1 MTQWMETHRAV
12 IHPWYCDH
20 LGHMNVRFYA
30 HFFDDAGFHIW
41 NHIEGAQ
48 AIMKKYGIGI
58 ITGILLG
65 VSSVISLGSS
75 SIGSGGDRYE
85 YISGST
91 VDMKIFDKR
100 TGKMYVRGR
109 DFVTEY
115 DIINAYYRVRT
126 YSLYEE

>member
-1 MTQWMETHRAV
+1 
-12 IHPWYCDH
+12 
-20 LGHMNVRFYA
+20 
-30 HFFDDAGFHIW
+30 
-41 NHIEGAQ
+41 
-48 AIMKKYGIGI
+48 MKKYGIGI
-58 ITGILLG
+58 ITGVILG
-65 VSSVISLGSS
+65 ISSMMFLGSS
-75 SIGSGGDRYE
+75 STGSGSDRYE
-85 YISGST
+85 YISCST

>member
-1 MTQWMETHRAV
+1 
-12 IHPWYCDH
+12 
-20 LGHMNVRFYA
+20 
-30 HFFDDAGFHIW
+30 
-41 NHIEGAQ
+41 
-48 AIMKKYGIGI
+48 MKKYGIGI
-58 ITGILLG
+58 ITGVILG
-65 VSSVISLGSS
+65 ISSMMFLGSS
-75 SIGSGGDRYE
+75 SPGSGSGRYE

>member
-1 MTQWMETHRAV
+1 
-12 IHPWYCDH
+12 
-20 LGHMNVRFYA
+20 
-30 HFFDDAGFHIW
+30 
-41 NHIEGAQ
+41 
-48 AIMKKYGIGI
+48 MKKYGIGI
-58 ITGILLG
+58 ITGVILG
-65 VSSVISLGSS
+65 TSSMMFLGSS
-75 SIGSGGDRYE
+75 STGSGSGRYE

>member
-1 MTQWMETHRAV
+1 
-12 IHPWYCDH
+12 
-20 LGHMNVRFYA
+20 
-30 HFFDDAGFHIW
+30 
-41 NHIEGAQ
+41 
-48 AIMKKYGIGI
+48 MKKYGIGI
-58 ITGILLG
+58 ITGVILG
-65 VSSVISLGSS
+65 ISSMMFLGSS
-75 SIGSGGDRYE
+75 STGSESGRYE

-126 YSLYEE
+126 YRLYEE

>member
-1 MTQWMETHRAV
+1 
-12 IHPWYCDH
+12 
-20 LGHMNVRFYA
+20 
-30 HFFDDAGFHIW
+30 
-41 NHIEGAQ
+41 
-48 AIMKKYGIGI
+48 MKKYGIGI

-65 VSSVISLGSS
+65 VSSMMFLGSS
-75 SIGSGGDRYE
+75 AVGYVGDRYE

-91 VDMKIFDKR
+91 MDMKIFDKR

-115 DIINAYYRVRT
+115 DIINAYYRIRT

>member
-1 MTQWMETHRAV
+1 MTTNNKE
-12 IHPWYCDH
+12 
-20 LGHMNVRFYA
+20 
-30 HFFDDAGFHIW
+30 
-41 NHIEGAQ
+41 EK
-48 AIMKKYGIGI
+48 MKKYSIGI

-65 VSSVISLGSS
+65 VSSMLFLGSS
-75 SIGSGGDRYE
+75 SIGTKSDRYE

-91 VDMKIFDKR
+91 VDLKIFDKR
-100 TGKMYVRGR
+100 TGKMFVRGR

>member
-1 MTQWMETHRAV
+1 
-12 IHPWYCDH
+12 
-20 LGHMNVRFYA
+20 
-30 HFFDDAGFHIW
+30 
-41 NHIEGAQ
+41 
-48 AIMKKYGIGI
+48 MKKYGLGI
-58 ITGILLG
+58 VTGVILG
-65 VSSVISLGSS
+65 ISSMMFLGSS
-75 SIGSGGDRYE
+75 PTGSGPGRYE

>member
-1 MTQWMETHRAV
+1 
-12 IHPWYCDH
+12 
-20 LGHMNVRFYA
+20 
-30 HFFDDAGFHIW
+30 
-41 NHIEGAQ
+41 
-48 AIMKKYGIGI
+48 MKKYGIGI

-65 VSSVISLGSS
+65 VSSVMFLGSS

-91 VDMKIFDKR
+91 IDMKIFDKR

>member
-1 MTQWMETHRAV
+1 
-12 IHPWYCDH
+12 
-20 LGHMNVRFYA
+20 
-30 HFFDDAGFHIW
+30 
-41 NHIEGAQ
+41 
-48 AIMKKYGIGI
+48 MKKYGIGI

-65 VSSVISLGSS
+65 ISSVMFLGSS
-75 SIGSGGDRYE
+75 SLGTGADRYE

-91 VDMKIFDKR
+91 IDMKIFDKR

-115 DIINAYYRVRT
+115 DIINAYYKVQT

>member
-1 MTQWMETHRAV
+1 
-12 IHPWYCDH
+12 
-20 LGHMNVRFYA
+20 
-30 HFFDDAGFHIW
+30 
-41 NHIEGAQ
+41 
-48 AIMKKYGIGI
+48 MKKYGIGI
-58 ITGILLG
+58 ITGVILGISSMMFLG
-65 VSSVISLGSS
+65 FSST
-75 SIGSGGDRYE
+75 GSGSGRYE

>member
-1 MTQWMETHRAV
+1 
-12 IHPWYCDH
+12 
-20 LGHMNVRFYA
+20 
-30 HFFDDAGFHIW
+30 
-41 NHIEGAQ
+41 
-48 AIMKKYGIGI
+48 MKKYGIGI
-58 ITGILLG
+58 ITGVILG
-65 VSSVISLGSS
+65 ISSMMFLGSS
-75 SIGSGGDRYE
+75 ATGSASGRYE

>member
-1 MTQWMETHRAV
+1 
-12 IHPWYCDH
+12 
-20 LGHMNVRFYA
+20 
-30 HFFDDAGFHIW
+30 
-41 NHIEGAQ
+41 
-48 AIMKKYGIGI
+48 MKKYGLGI
-58 ITGILLG
+58 ITGLILG
-65 VSSVISLGSS
+65 ISSMMFLGSS
-75 SIGSGGDRYE
+75 PTGSGSGRYE

>member
-1 MTQWMETHRAV
+1 
-12 IHPWYCDH
+12 
-20 LGHMNVRFYA
+20 
-30 HFFDDAGFHIW
+30 
-41 NHIEGAQ
+41 
-48 AIMKKYGIGI
+48 MKKYGIGI
-58 ITGILLG
+58 ITGVILG
-65 VSSVISLGSS
+65 ISSMMFLGSS
-75 SIGSGGDRYE
+75 STGSESGRYE

-126 YSLYEE
+126 YNLYEE

>member
-1 MTQWMETHRAV
+1 
-12 IHPWYCDH
+12 
-20 LGHMNVRFYA
+20 
-30 HFFDDAGFHIW
+30 
-41 NHIEGAQ
+41 
-48 AIMKKYGIGI
+48 MKKYGIGI
-58 ITGILLG
+58 ITGVILG
-65 VSSVISLGSS
+65 ISSMIFLGSS
-75 SIGSGGDRYE
+75 STVSGSGRYE

-115 DIINAYYRVRT
+115 DIMNAYYRVRT